1 MGFLSGMRHTMRT
14 LTHVRGRP
22 SLIFLCG
29 ASFLLLCPAGSIRPA
44 NESVPQAG
52 AAPNSDPTYQ
62 QLRQIG
68 LGNEAL
74 TVHHLVL
81 HRDAGTF
88 TFESGTIAFLAPV
101 AGKVTGAFFSGE
113 GSFSLVPPLAIE
125 KRSLSLL
132 TKQDGLRDSFN
143 ELVLRFT
150 DNTYEELKRADGAT
164 PGAPASVS
172 TKYLDD
178 VKSTLRND
186 HHYNLDARILQ
197 DVLSSRPGGLFVA
210 FIKSFRYTNKLIYWI
225 DPHGAPHRLK
235 PEEIMLATF
244 DESRAGVWAAFHY
257 SREYETGKA
266 SGTENNASFHI
277 ASQQVEAEIQHSGE
291 LHGKAATHIVSQI
304 DGLRAIHLD
313 LFHTLRVQSVT
324 GAEGQSLPFIQEE
337 AQKDSDFWVLLPKEL
352 SAGQECT
359 ITTVYGGK
367 QAVIDEGGSNYLPVA
382 RENWYPSRGDWGDFT
397 SFDLSFTIPKGMQL
411 VATGQPLG
419 DDTAGNRVF
428 SRWKSERPQPVAG
441 FQFGKF
447 KKEETKIAK
456 LDNFEVV
463 SYANEEMPSNYQG
476 LRDVP
481 LLGNMTTTPLL
492 KKAMAEAELA
502 VQLYTDYFGPIP
514 YKRLAMTQ
522 QTSSN
527 FGQSWP
533 EMVYLP
539 ITYFFDT
546 TVRHQLG
553 WDRARGYFLVVA
565 PHEVAHQWWGHT
577 VTWGSY
583 RDQWMSEGFSDF
595 SASLYIQFIW
605 KDKPQEFINFWND
618 ERDMLTQKNAQG
630 LRAIDV
636 GPLTL
641 GYRLN
646 NSKAGFNITRD
657 LIYPKGAYILHMIR
671 MMMWTPKTGDEAFKS
686 MMHDF
691 VSTYS
696 GRAASTEDF
705 KATVEKHMTPQMDLL
720 GNGKMDWFF
729 DEYVYGTA
737 LPTYT
742 FDHTFV
748 SGPNGDWILNLK
760 LTQSGVD
767 DNFRMLVPIYIET
780 AEGKVVYL
788 GRARVSGNHTLEQ
801 QVPLHGL
808 PARPKRALINHY
820 NDVLCSK

>member
-1 MGFLSGMRHTMRT
+1 M
-14 LTHVRGRP
+14 
-22 SLIFLCG
+22 LC
-29 ASFLLLCPAGSIRPA
+29 AAASIRPA
-44 NESVPQAG
+44 SEPAPQAG
-52 AAPNSDPTYQ
+52 AGPNSDPTYQ

-81 HRDAGTF
+81 KRDAGTF
-88 TFESGTIAFLAPV
+88 TFESGTIVFLAPV
-101 AGKVTGAFFSGE
+101 AGKVTGAVFSGE

-132 TKQDGLRDSFN
+132 TKQDGLQDSFN

-150 DNTYEELKRADGAT
+150 DGTYEELRKAEGAT
-164 PGAPASVS
+164 PGAPATVS
-172 TKYLDD
+172 TKYFDD
-178 VKSTLRND
+178 VKNTLRND

-225 DPHGAPHRLK
+225 DPHGAPHNVQ
-235 PEEIMLATF
+235 PEEIELETL
-244 DESRAGVWAAFHY
+244 DESRYGVWAAFHY
-257 SREYETGKA
+257 SREYEAGKA
-266 SGTENNASFHI
+266 SGTENNAFFHI
-277 ASQQVEAEIQHSGE
+277 VGQQIDAEIQHSGE
-291 LHGKAATHIVSQI
+291 LHGKAATHFVSQA
-304 DGLRAIHLD
+304 DGLHAVHFA
-313 LFHTLRVQSVT
+313 LFPTLRVQSVT
-324 GAEGQSLPFIQEE
+324 GADGQPLPFIQED
-337 AQKDSDFWVLLPKEL
+337 QHKDSDFWVILPKEL
-352 SAGQECT
+352 DAGQDFT

-367 QAVIDEGGSNYLPVA
+367 EAVADEGGSNYYPVA
-382 RENWYPSRGDWGDFT
+382 RLDWYPSRIGGFSDFST
-397 SFDLSFTIPKGMQL
+397 YDLSFTIPKGLQL

-419 DDTAGNRVF
+419 DDTAGNRIF
-428 SRWKSERPQPVAG
+428 SRWKSETAQPVAG

-456 LDNFEVV
+456 LDNFTVD
-463 SYANEEMPSNYQG
+463 SFANEEMPSIFHNLQN
-476 LRDVP
+476 VP
-481 LLGNMTTTPLL
+481 LLGNMSTIPLL
-492 KKAMAEAELA
+492 KKALAEGELA
-502 VQLYTDYFGPIP
+502 VQLYNDYFGPIP

-522 QTSSN
+522 QTATN

-533 EMVYLP
+533 EMVFLP

-546 TVRHQLG
+546 TTRHQLG
-553 WDRARGYFLVVA
+553 MDKARGYFQVVA

-577 VTWGSY
+577 VSWMSY

-630 LRAIDV
+630 IRAIDV

-671 MMMWTPKTGDEAFKS
+671 MMLWTPKSGDEAFKS

-729 DEYVYGTA
+729 DEYVFGTA
-737 LPTYT
+737 LPSYS
-742 FDHTFV
+742 FDHTFT

-780 AEGKVVYL
+780 AEGKIVYL
-788 GRARVSGNHTLEQ
+788 GRARVAGNRTLEQ